1 MKLITE
7 YTESSLEC
15 LVEKK
20 ENGEKDYSIQ
30 GIFAQTNRKNRNGR
44 IYPKDTMQQAVDK
57 YDKEQIQTK
66 RAVGELSL
74 IHI

>member
-30 GIFAQTNRKNRNGR
+30 GIFAQTNKKNRNGR
-44 IYPKDTMQQAVDK
+44 ISKGYNAT
-57 YDKEQIQTK
+57 
-66 RAVGELSL
+66 SS
-74 IHI
+74 

>member
-30 GIFAQTNRKNRNGR
+30 GIFAQTNKKNRNGR
-44 IYPKDTMQQAVDK
+44 IYPRDTMEQAV
-57 YDKEQIQTK
+57 ENTTK
-66 RAVGELSL
+66 NKFKLRGQLES
-74 IHI
+74 

>member
-20 ENGEKDYSIQ
+20 RMEEKDYSIQ
-30 GIFAQTNRKNRNGR
+30 GIFAQTNKKNQMVV
-44 IYPKDTMQQAVDK
+44 Y
-57 YDKEQIQTK
+57 IQEIQWNK
-66 RAVGELSL
+66 RLQNTTRTNSN
-74 IHI
+74 